1 MNGITRNLL
10 VILST
15 ALLSIGTVSVL
26 LFFEARAGHPLFSY
40 MLANYVPAGA
50 LAAGLV
56 AAAGLL
62 SCSLLLRARPAPI
75 VVIALVAISAGIVF
89 LAQSTELML
98 ASAGRAPASD
108 PATFA
113 QFLANSVLHSPVEFQ
128 GAGAGGSSSP
138 SSPSTMGVARAIPQS
153 GPDNN
158 AQVDS
163 ISSGVQGVV
172 ASQDVGA
179 NVSAGGVQ
187 RISQI
192 GDGIQS
198 INSAVQNHGSQW
210 LLMALQFVGF
220 SLGSVV
226 VFSFLR
232 SRPHCDDCSV
242 LLSGKGTQKRYFDR
256 QEEIN
261 GSVEDVLAK
270 AKNRRLQLSIQAHG
284 SRGSVRKGK
293 LSEFASIVNVSLCK
307 RCQTHRVDFRALRKS
322 GLTWKEIAV
331 LAYSASSFDPIEI
344 GG

>member
-10 VILST
+10 FALSA

-50 LAAGLV
+50 IAAGLI

-62 SCSLLLRARPAPI
+62 FSALLLRARPAPI
-75 VVIALVAISAGIVF
+75 LLIALLAVSAGTVF
-89 LAQSTELML
+89 LAQSAELML

-113 QFLANSVLHSPVEFQ
+113 QFLTNAVLHSPVQFQ
-128 GAGAGGSSSP
+128 GSESSSSSSSP
-138 SSPSTMGVARAIPQS
+138 SAMGLARAIPQS

-210 LLMALQFVGF
+210 LLMAIQFVGLSF
-220 SLGSVV
+220 GSVL

-242 LLSGKGTQKRYFDR
+242 LLSGKGSQKRYFDR

-261 GSVEDVLAK
+261 GSVEDVLSK

-307 RCQTHRVDFRALRKS
+307 RCHTHRVDFRALRKS

-331 LAYSASSFDPIEI
+331 LAYSASSFDPLEI

>member
-26 LFFEARAGHPLFSY
+26 LFFEVRAGHPLFSY
-40 MLANYVPAGA
+40 MAANYIPAGA
-50 LAAGLV
+50 LAAGLI
-56 AAAGLL
+56 AAVGLL
-62 SCSLLLRARPAPI
+62 SCSLLLRSRPAP
-75 VVIALVAISAGIVF
+75 VVLIALVAISAGIVF
-89 LAQSTELML
+89 LACSAELML
-98 ASAGRAPASD
+98 ASAGPAPASD

-113 QFLANSVLHSPVEFQ
+113 QFLTNAVLHTPIQFQ
-128 GAGAGGSSSP
+128 GSESASSS

-198 INSAVQNHGSQW
+198 INPIVQNHGSQW
-210 LLMALQFVGF
+210 LLMTLQFVGF
-220 SLGSVV
+220 SLGSVL

-242 LLSGKGTQKRYFDR
+242 LLSGKGSQKRYFDR
-256 QEEIN
+256 QEEVN

-270 AKNRRLQLSIQAHG
+270 AKSRRLQLSIQAHG
-284 SRGSVRKGK
+284 SRGAVRKGK
-293 LSEFASIVNVSLCK
+293 LSEFASIVDVSLCK